1 MLPSLEKDLIHYNQI
16 ASVVIR
22 AHPHCFGF
30 VDPLPVINAD
40 TILVMAES
48 KYLFL
53 NGLIEFYFRFKAHA
67 KVVSKLSILVCTK

>member
-1 MLPSLEKDLIHYNQI
+1 MNSLDWSNVFPSLEKDLIHYNQI

-48 KYLFL
+48 K
-53 NGLIEFYFRFKAHA
+53 
-67 KVVSKLSILVCTK
+67 